1 MNIGDLVTDEWDQ
14 IAIVTSFVG
23 ATDRVRIRYILDGVI
38 RTSWASNLYPIQS
51 KTVR

>member
-23 ATDRVRIRYILDGVI
+23 VTDRVNIKYIIDGVA
-38 RTSWASNLYPIQS
+38 RTTWLSNLYPLN
-51 KTVR
+51 